1 MMKRAAVRWL
11 GTMAWVVTFALMCG
25 GVARAQAYNATTNP
39 YPPNN
44 EFGVWGAYSFSNDQ
58 AIGKTLDRQVGVI
71 ALRYSR
77 TIHDWRSVALLYTL
91 DITPVTVVR
100 QPSYVAC
107 AGGDYGG
114 YCASGRETVYGG
126 GINPVGLKLNF
137 RRTHALQP
145 FLASLGGF
153 VASRRP
159 VPVDVPG
166 GTQYN
171 YTFDFQAGVQLY
183 NANRTRAW
191 TFGAKYAH
199 ISNAYRHNFNP
210 GVNFNELFV
219 GYSFF
224 K

>member
-1 MMKRAAVRWL
+1 MRRFYAVAVVL
-11 GTMAWVVTFALMCG
+11 ICSGILASVGTAS
-25 GVARAQAYNATTNP
+25 AQAYSASNP
-39 YPPNN
+39 FPPNN

-77 TIHDWRSVALLYTL
+77 TIHDWRNVALLYTL
-91 DITPVTVVR
+91 DIVPMTLVR

-107 AGGDYGG
+107 GGGGEFPG

-126 GINPVGLKLNF
+126 GINPVGLRLNF

-153 VASRRP
+153 VASVRP
-159 VPVDVPG
+159 VPVDIPG

-171 YTFDFQAGVQLY
+171 YTFDFQAGVQVF

-199 ISNAYRHNFNP
+199 ISNAYRHTFNP
-210 GVNFNELFV
+210 GLDVNELFV

-224 K
+224 R

>member
-1 MMKRAAVRWL
+1 MRKLYAMAV
-11 GTMAWVVTFALMCG
+11 MALICG
-25 GVARAQAYNATTNP
+25 GLLLCGGAARAQAYSSTNP
-39 YPPNN
+39 FPPNN
-44 EFGVWGAYSFSNDQ
+44 EFGAWGAYSFSNDQ

-77 TIHDWRSVALLYTL
+77 TIHDWPSVGLLYTL
-91 DITPVTVVR
+91 DIVPMTLVR

-107 AGGDYGG
+107 GGGGEYPG

-145 FLASLGGF
+145 FLGSLGGF
-153 VASRRP
+153 VASVRP
-159 VPVDVPG
+159 VPVDIPG

-171 YTFDFQAGVQLY
+171 YTFDFQAGVQLF
-183 NANRTRAW
+183 NSNRTRAW

-210 GVNFNELFV
+210 GLDVNEIFV

-224 K
+224 R

>member
-1 MMKRAAVRWL
+1 MRRLLGRLGAVA
-11 GTMAWVVTFALMCG
+11 GVMAVALLCS
-25 GVARAQAYNATTNP
+25 GVASAQAYDAKANP
-39 YPPNN
+39 FPPNN

-58 AIGKTLDRQVGVI
+58 AIGKTLDRQVGVL

-91 DITPVTVVR
+91 DVTPVTVVR
-100 QPSYVAC
+100 QPTYANC
-107 AGGDYGG
+107 GGAGQYGA
-114 YCASGRETVYGG
+114 YCQTGRETVYGG
-126 GINPVGLKLNF
+126 GINPIGLKLNF
-137 RRTHALQP
+137 RPTHQLQP

-159 VPVDVPG
+159 VPVDIPG

-171 YTFDFQAGVQLY
+171 YTFDFQAGVQLF

-210 GVNFNELFV
+210 GVDFNELFV

-224 K
+224 R

>member
-1 MMKRAAVRWL
+1 MRMRGIRWMGAAAAAACV
-11 GTMAWVVTFALMCG
+11 LMCG
-25 GVARAQAYNATTNP
+25 GAVRAQAYDAKANP

-58 AIGKTLDRQVGVI
+58 AIGKTLDRQVGVV

-77 TIHDWRSVALLYTL
+77 TIHDWKNVGLLYTL

-100 QPSYVAC
+100 QPTY
-107 AGGDYGG
+107 AGCGGAGQYGT
-114 YCASGRETVYGG
+114 YCQTGRETVYGG

-137 RRTHALQP
+137 RRTHELQP

-159 VPVDVPG
+159 VPVDIPG

-210 GVNFNELFV
+210 GLDVNELFV

-224 K
+224 R

>member
-1 MMKRAAVRWL
+1 MRMRLMSRCCGLLVS
-11 GTMAWVVTFALMCG
+11 ALLCG
-25 GVARAQAYNATTNP
+25 GVARAQAYDAKSNP

-58 AIGKTLDRQVGVI
+58 AIGKTLDRQVGVA

-91 DITPVTVVR
+91 DITPVSVVR

-107 AGGDYGG
+107 GGGGEYPG

-126 GINPVGLKLNF
+126 GINPVGLRLNF
-137 RRTHALQP
+137 RRTHELQP

-159 VPVDVPG
+159 VPVDIPG

-210 GVNFNELFV
+210 GVDFNEVFV

-224 K
+224 R